1 MDEELEEEES
11 ESDLDERLGGAE
23 GLLVIEYS
31 GRVLVGGVCERETE
45 MEDEEANGWTRRD
58 KRSDSRSE
66 VSAGDSASGENA
78 PGTVRRVG
86 FGAANVTEESEGEF
100 VVEESRDVELLEAA
114 LDLEVDDLGADSG
127 IVSDCLDGGAF
138 LTNLPDESLGWDFDE
153 DAFDCLDMQL
163 ATNGDREVNRSRS

>member
-1 MDEELEEEES
+1 MDEELEEEEE
-11 ESDLDERLGGAE
+11 ESDLDEILGGAE

-31 GRVLVGGVCERETE
+31 SKVLGGGVCERETE
-45 MEDEEANGWTRRD
+45 TEDEEANGWTRRD

-114 LDLEVDDLGADSG
+114 LDLEVDDLGAGLAEESG
-127 IVSDCLDGGAF
+127 CLDEVAF
-138 LTNLPDESLGWDFDE
+138 VVNLPDESLGWDFDDE
-153 DAFDCLDMQL
+153 AFDDLDI
-163 ATNGDREVNRSRS
+163 